1 MPEHYS
7 TGDLKDFLIQAHMT
21 MKSQNKVG
29 TLTSGHPVVLIETI
43 IIGMNSQIS
52 GIWNFDFWFPS
63 GR

>member
-52 GIWNFDFWFPS
+52 GI
-63 GR
+63 